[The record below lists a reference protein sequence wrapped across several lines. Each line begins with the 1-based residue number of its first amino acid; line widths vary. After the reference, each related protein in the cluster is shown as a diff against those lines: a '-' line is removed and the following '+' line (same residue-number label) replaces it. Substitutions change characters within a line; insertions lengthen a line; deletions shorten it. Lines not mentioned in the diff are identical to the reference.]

1 MNAWS
6 DNRPDDSDE
15 RPRPTGFGGDWR
27 GSRVSFDDP
36 MSWSVPL
43 FRVAGISVRL
53 HIFFLAFVVV
63 VLARALSAAGDTGF
77 GLLPS
82 VLGLVALFG
91 VILLHEFGHCAACR
105 MVGGR
110 ADEILLWP
118 LGGLA
123 TCDPPRRANAH
134 FWTAAGGPL
143 VNVAIMAVL
152 TPFLGL
158 RYGQWLG
165 FAIPNPLDLGGLLH
179 RVDVDGWWAM
189 FLVLTNAIAWF
200 LLVFNLIPMFP
211 LDGGRLLQAII
222 WRRAGYMRSMRI
234 ACRSGL
240 VGAVVVGVLALV
252 TDSTALLGIALFGGV
267 VCYST
272 AKQLEYE
279 RDYLGFDPHGLDP
292 GELDGEFGADAGS
305 LLEPLDA
312 GEARSGS
319 SRTSAARKAAEATA
333 SDASRAQEAEIDR
346 ILAKIAEQGMDALSR
361 AERDALR
368 RATESKRDGDGGGAR
383 PRG

>member
-1 MNAWS
+1 MNAWE
-6 DNRPDDSDE
+6 DSDE
-15 RPRPTGFGGDWR
+15 RTRPAGFGGDWR

-53 HIFFLAFVVV
+53 HLFFLAFVVV
-63 VLARALSAAGDTGF
+63 ILARALSAGDGTPF

-82 VLGLVALFG
+82 VLGLVALFL
-91 VILLHEFGHCAACR
+91 VILLHEFGHCIACR

-123 TCDPPRRANAH
+123 TCDPPKRAKAH

-152 TPFLGL
+152 TPLLGL
-158 RYGQWLG
+158 RYDAWLG
-165 FAIPNPLDLGGLLH
+165 FAIPNPLDLGGLLQ
-179 RVDVDGWWAM
+179 RVDFDGWGMM

-200 LLVFNLIPMFP
+200 LLLFNLLPMFP
-211 LDGGRLLQAII
+211 LDGGRLLQAVL
-222 WRRAGYMRSMRI
+222 WRRIGYTRSMRA

-240 VGAVVVGVLALV
+240 VGAVAVGVFALIA
-252 TDSTALLGIALFGGV
+252 DSTALLGIALFGGV
-267 VCYST
+267 VCYAT

-279 RDYLGFDPHGLDP
+279 RDFLGFEVTADEDLDADLDEEVGKALNESGQGGRRGLLSGP
-292 GELDGEFGADAGS
+292 V
-305 LLEPLDA
+305 DA
-312 GEARSGS
+312 GEARSGPTRAS
-319 SRTSAARKAAEATA
+319 KSA
-333 SDASRAQEAEIDR
+333 DASRAQEAEIDR
-346 ILAKIAEQGMDALSR
+346 ILGKIAETGMDSLSR

-368 RATESKRDGDGGGAR
+368 RATEAKRDRPSEGDAGR
-383 PRG
+383 

>member
-1 MNAWS
+1 MNPPTPSW
-6 DNRPDDSDE
+6 DDSDE
-15 RPRPTGFGGDWR
+15 RTRPSGFGGDWR

-36 MSWSVPL
+36 MSWSLPL
-43 FRVAGISVRL
+43 FRVAGIAVRL
-53 HIFFLAFVVV
+53 HLFFLAFVVV
-63 VLARALSAAGDTGF
+63 VLARALSAGGDTGF

-91 VILLHEFGHCAACR
+91 VILLHEFGHCIACR

-123 TCDPPRRANAH
+123 TCDPPRRASAN

-152 TPFLGL
+152 TPFLGF

-179 RVDVDGWWAM
+179 RVDFDGWWMM
-189 FLVLTNAIAWF
+189 FLVLTNAVAWF
-200 LLVFNLIPMFP
+200 LLLFNLIPMFP
-211 LDGGRLLQAII
+211 LDGGRLLQAVL
-222 WRRAGYMRSMRI
+222 WSRSNYQRSMRV

-267 VCYST
+267 VCYAT
-272 AKQLEYE
+272 AKQLEHE
-279 RDYLGFDPHGLDP
+279 REFLGFDPDEFDP
-292 GELDGEFGADAGS
+292 GADGLF
-305 LLEPLDA
+305 EPLEVEDI
-312 GEARSGS
+312 RSGS
-319 SRTSAARKAAEATA
+319 SQASAAVKAADSKAAEALHA
-333 SDASRAQEAEIDR
+333 REAEIDR
-346 ILAKIAEQGMDALSR
+346 ILAKIAEKGMDALSR
-361 AERDALR
+361 AERETLR
-368 RATESKRDGDGGGAR
+368 QATESKRDSEGGGGK